1 MNPSNSLEQ
10 KLLDVKEKISVSKTN
25 SIVRNRIK
33 SIDLKKP
40 RTGLLKNKTF
50 LIKDNIAI
58 KDEYLTCASNIL
70 QNYKSPFNA
79 TVIERINNEG
89 GVIVGQTNCDEFAMG
104 SSSEFSIY
112 GSVKNPFNLNLVA
125 GGSSGGS
132 AAAIAEGISEIA
144 LGSDT
149 GGSVRQPAAFC
160 GIYGLKPS
168 YGRVSRYGLVAH
180 ASSFDTIG
188 IMSKSIKDVYSTFC
202 AISGKDIKDSTSV
215 DADKP
220 SISNLEDSRLPKSI
234 GIINDNILNQIN
246 VEIAEKYRLL
256 VDYLKLKK
264 VQIIEIDL
272 PYFEYCIAAYYVLTM
287 AEASSNLSRFDGV
300 RYGNRANNENLSDL
314 YIKTRSDGFSDEVK
328 RRIMTGTYVLS
339 SGYYDA
345 YFSKALKV
353 RRLIKNSYSDL
364 FNKCENLLIP
374 TTPELP
380 FQLKNNLEDPL
391 KMYLSDI
398 FTVPIN
404 LAGIAALN
412 IPAGF
417 SSSNLPIGLQL
428 VSNSFKEETLF
439 SLAHIL
445 SEEEIFDTN
454 WWNFYTQIF
463 W

>member
-1 MNPSNSLEQ
+1 MNSSNFLEQ
-10 KLLDVKEKISVSKTN
+10 KLLIEKESISKSKTN
-25 SIVRNRIK
+25 SVIRNRIEK
-33 SIDLKKP
+33 IDLNKSRK
-40 RTGLLKNKTF
+40 GLLKNKTF
-50 LIKDNIAI
+50 LVKDNIAI
-58 KDEYLTCASNIL
+58 KDEFLSCASNIL
-70 QNYKSPFNA
+70 KSYRSPYNA
-79 TVIERINNEG
+79 TVIDRINDEG

-112 GSVKNPFNLNLVA
+112 GPVKNPFNLKLVA

-132 AAAIAEGISEIA
+132 AAAIAEGLSDIA

-168 YGRVSRYGLVAH
+168 YGRISRYGLVAH

-202 AISGKDIKDSTSV
+202 AIAGRDNKDSTSMNINIPKISSLK
-215 DADKP
+215 DAK
-220 SISNLEDSRLPKSI
+220 LPESI
-234 GIINDNILNQIN
+234 GIINDKILEQVNI
-246 VEIAEKYRLL
+246 EIIEKYRQL
-256 VDYLKLKK
+256 VSYLKSKK

-272 PYFEYCIAAYYVLTM
+272 PYFEYCIPAYYVLTM

-300 RYGNRANNENLSDL
+300 RYGNRANTKDL
-314 YIKTRSDGFSDEVK
+314 YKLYIDSRSKGFSDEVK

-353 RRLIKNSYSDL
+353 RRLIKNGYSDL

-374 TTPELP
+374 TTPDLP
-380 FQLKNNLEDPL
+380 FKLKDNLEDPL
-391 KMYLSDI
+391 KMYLSDM

-404 LAGIAALN
+404 LAGIASLN

-417 SSSNLPIGLQL
+417 SSNNLPIGLQL

-439 SLAHIL
+439 SFAHIL
-445 SEEEIFDTN
+445 SEEEIFESS
-454 WWNFYTQIF
+454 
-463 W
+463 

>member
-79 TVIERINNEG
+79 TVIERINDEG

-132 AAAIAEGISEIA
+132 AAAIAEGISDIA

-188 IMSKSIKDVYSTFC
+188 IMSKSIKDVHSTFC

-215 DADKP
+215 DAVKP
-220 SISNLEDSRLPKSI
+220 CISNLEDSRLPKSI

-374 TTPELP
+374 STPELP
-380 FQLKNNLEDPL
+380 FKLKNNLEDPL

-454 WWNFYTQIF
+454 
-463 W
+463 

>member
-10 KLLDVKEKISVSKTN
+10 KLLGVKEKISVSKTN
-25 SIVRNRIK
+25 SVVRNRIK

-79 TVIERINNEG
+79 TVIERINDEG

-112 GSVKNPFNLNLVA
+112 GSVKNPFNLSLVA

-132 AAAIAEGISEIA
+132 AAAIAEGISDIA

-202 AISGKDIKDSTSV
+202 AIAGKDIKDSTSV
-215 DADKP
+215 DTDKP
-220 SISNLEDSRLPKSI
+220 RISNLEDSTLPKSI

-353 RRLIKNSYSDL
+353 RRLIKNSYSVL

-374 TTPELP
+374 TAPELP
-380 FQLKNNLEDPL
+380 FKLKNNLEDPL

-417 SSSNLPIGLQL
+417 SSNNLPIGLQL

-454 WWNFYTQIF
+454 
-463 W
+463 

>member
-1 MNPSNSLEQ
+1 MNPSNSLKQ
-10 KLLDVKEKISVSKTN
+10 KLLGVEEKISVSKTN
-25 SIVRNRIK
+25 SVIRNRIK

-40 RTGLLKNKTF
+40 RTGLLKNRTF

-79 TVIERINNEG
+79 TVIERINDEG

-112 GSVKNPFNLNLVA
+112 GSVKNPFDLSLVA

-132 AAAIAEGISEIA
+132 AAAIAEGISDIA

-188 IMSKSIKDVYSTFC
+188 IMSKSIKDVHSTFC

-256 VDYLKLKK
+256 VDYLKFKK

-380 FQLKNNLEDPL
+380 FKLKNNLEDPL

-454 WWNFYTQIF
+454 
-463 W
+463 

>member
-10 KLLDVKEKISVSKTN
+10 KLLGVKEKISVSKTN
-25 SIVRNRIK
+25 SVVRNRIE

-79 TVIERINNEG
+79 TVIERINDEG

-112 GSVKNPFNLNLVA
+112 GSVKNPFNLSLVA

-132 AAAIAEGISEIA
+132 AAAIAEGISDIA

-353 RRLIKNSYSDL
+353 RRLIKNSYSVL

-374 TTPELP
+374 TAPELP
-380 FQLKNNLEDPL
+380 FKLKNNLEDPL

-417 SSSNLPIGLQL
+417 SSNNLPIGLQL

-454 WWNFYTQIF
+454 
-463 W
+463 